1 MNVLWD
7 LFPIIAGV
15 RSYGVVI
22 WALTRSG
29 FYTAMAYI
37 PLVIIII
44 LMAVFLFLIA
54 VFLFLAA
61 PPG

>member
-7 LFPIIAGV
+7 LFLIIVGV
-15 RSYGVVI
+15 MAYGLVI

-29 FYTAMAYI
+29 FYTAIAYI

-44 LMAVFLFLIA
+44 LIA

>member
-7 LFPIIAGV
+7 LALFLGGV
-15 RSYGVVI
+15 MAYGVVI
-22 WALTRSG
+22 WALTRSS

-44 LMAVFLFLIA
+44 LLAVFLVLTESS
-54 VFLFLAA
+54 
-61 PPG
+61 G